1 MLRRLPLRKPPVSY
15 LASLFARS
23 RRLFFAL
30 VKVMLPVM
38 IAVRVG
44 EEFGWIGALGHAI
57 APAMSWIGLPAAA
70 GMIWITGVFVGV
82 YGAIAALIG
91 LAHGLEMTA
100 GQFSALCSMIL
111 FAHALPVEQ
120 AIVRRAGGSFW
131 ATAALRLGVALVY
144 GGAVAWGSR
153 LTGVLAEPIAFD
165 WLQGSALAG
174 DPSSAGLLGWVQGTA
189 FSLAIT
195 FAIIAALL
203 VVLDLLERTGLTRR
217 ITGALAPLLRV
228 SGLDAS
234 AAPVTTV
241 GVLLG
246 LTYGGALIIEEAERQ
261 SFPARTRFLALAWL
275 SLSHALIED
284 TALLVALGADVWV
297 VLVGR
302 VAITLVVVALLARML
317 DPGDRAATGWHP
329 QPR

>member
-1 MLRRLPLRKPPVSY
+1 MSY
-15 LASLFARS
+15 LANLFARS
-23 RRLFFAL
+23 RRLFIVL
-30 VKVMLPVM
+30 VRVMLPVM
-38 IAVRVG
+38 IVVRVG
-44 EEFGWIGALGHAI
+44 EEFGWIDALGRGI
-57 APAMSWIGLPAAA
+57 APAMSWIGLPAEA
-70 GMIWITGVFVGV
+70 GMIWIAGVFVGV

-100 GQFSALCSMIL
+100 GQFSALSAMIL

-120 AIVRRAGGSFW
+120 AIVRRAGGNPW
-131 ATAALRLGVALVY
+131 ATGALRLGVALAY

-174 DPSSAGLLGWVQGTA
+174 DPASAGLLGWLQGTA
-189 FSLAIT
+189 FSLAFT
-195 FAIIAALL
+195 FAIIVALL

-246 LTYGGALIIEEAERQ
+246 LTYGGALIIEEAERR

-275 SLSHALIED
+275 CLSHALIED
-284 TALLVALGADVWV
+284 TALLVALGADAWV
-297 VLVGR
+297 ALIGR
-302 VAITLVVVALLARML
+302 VAVTLAVVALLARML
-317 DPGDRAATGWHP
+317 GPGDHAETGWHP

>member
-1 MLRRLPLRKPPVSY
+1 MSY
-15 LASLFARS
+15 LANLFARS

-30 VKVMLPVM
+30 VKIMLPVM

-44 EEFGWIGALGHAI
+44 EALGWIDALGRTI
-57 APAMSWIGLPAAA
+57 APAMSWIGLPAEA
-70 GMIWITGVFVGV
+70 GMIWIAGVFVGV

-91 LAHGLEMTA
+91 LAHGLEMTV

-111 FAHALPVEQ
+111 FAHSLPIEQ
-120 AIVRRAGGSFW
+120 AIVRRAGASLW

-144 GGAVAWGSR
+144 GGAVAWGSQ
-153 LTGVLAEPIAFD
+153 LAGVLADPVTFD
-165 WLQGSALAG
+165 WLQGSAAAG
-174 DPSSAGLLGWVQGTA
+174 DAVGAGWLDWVQGTA

-195 FAIIAALL
+195 FAIIVALL
-203 VVLDLLERTGLTRR
+203 IVLDLLERTGLTRQ
-217 ITGALAPLLRV
+217 ITDMLAPLLRI

-284 TALLVALGADVWV
+284 TALLAALGADLWV

-302 VAITLVVVALLARML
+302 VAVTLAVVALLARLL
-317 DPGDRAATGWHP
+317 DPDDHPEAGRHP
-329 QPR
+329 QPG

>member
-1 MLRRLPLRKPPVSY
+1 MPY
-15 LASLFARS
+15 LANLFARS

-30 VKVMLPVM
+30 LAVMLPVM
-38 IAVRVG
+38 IAVRAG
-44 EEFGWIGALGHAI
+44 EEFGWIDALGRAI
-57 APAMSWIGLPAAA
+57 APAMSWVGLPAEA
-70 GMIWITGVFVGV
+70 GVIWIAGVFVGV

-91 LAHGLEMTA
+91 LAHGLELSA

-120 AIVRRAGGSFW
+120 AIVRRAGGSFR
-131 ATAALRLGVALVY
+131 ATAALRLGVALAY

-153 LTGVLAEPIAFD
+153 LTGVLAEPIALD
-165 WLQGSALAG
+165 WLQGNAMAG
-174 DPSSAGLLGWVQGTA
+174 DPSGTGLSGWVLGTA

-217 ITGALAPLLRV
+217 ITRALAPLLRL

-261 SFPARTRFLALAWL
+261 AFPARTRFLALAWL

-284 TALLVALGADVWV
+284 TLLLVALGADVWV

-302 VAITLVVVALLARML
+302 VAVTLAVIALLARML
-317 DPGDRAATGWHP
+317 DPDDRGEARWHP